1 MSANPDLQ
9 QPTVVCV
16 DGSPSG
22 EDGLRWAA
30 RQACLTSAPLRA
42 VIAWELPN
50 TDGNDYGWAP
60 SMADFNPEGDARRA
74 LTPLRSAGPGRRR

>member
-50 TDGNDYGWAP
+50 TDGNDYGWAH
-60 SMADFNPEGDARRA
+60 RRWPIS
-74 LTPLRSAGPGRRR
+74 TLRGTRVGP